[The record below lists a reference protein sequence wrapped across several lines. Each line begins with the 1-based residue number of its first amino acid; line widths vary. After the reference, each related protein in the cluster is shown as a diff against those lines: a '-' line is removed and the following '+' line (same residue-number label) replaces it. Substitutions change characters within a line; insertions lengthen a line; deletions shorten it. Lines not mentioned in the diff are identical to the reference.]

1 LIPNVKVVAIPAKKK
16 FADLAAGNR
25 IFYWRGLP
33 NHWHCDVGVAWTG
46 SSSYTA
52 WPGDFGDRISMGQ
65 KVPLNRPS
73 MAARS
78 VSKNQV
84 EKAELSRS
92 VRRRRSHGTRFCSK
106 YFRSSA

>member
-1 LIPNVKVVAIPAKKK
+1 MINNVKGVAIPAKKK

-33 NHWHCDVGVAWTG
+33 NHWRRDVGVAWTG

-65 KVPLNRPS
+65 KVAVDRSS

-78 VSKNQV
+78 FPKNQIKKGEV
-84 EKAELSRS
+84 NHES
-92 VRRRRSHGTRFCSK
+92 RRSEG
-106 YFRSSA
+106 